1 MSGYAVAGRDV
12 PGRRERGDTADV
24 RVTIDRS
31 AGCERLEQRIMR
43 FATGRSTSRGDE
55 NRQELLY
62 VESGRGTLLL
72 DGARHALEP
81 DMGAFV
87 AAGERY
93 EIENEGPEELV
104 LVSVLAPQESD
115 PGEPRRVTV
124 RYADRPALPASP
136 NREFRFLVD
145 HEAGC
150 HDVTQ
155 FVGLIPPGRA
165 PLHSHTYDEI
175 VYVIEGK
182 GILHMN
188 ERESPLGPSSCVH
201 LPPLHEHSL
210 ENTGARPMRVLGV
223 FHPAGDPASRAS
235 EANRQEEEG

>member
-1 MSGYAVAGRDV
+1 MSGYAVAERDV
-12 PGRRERGDTADV
+12 PGQRDHGDTADV

-31 AGCERLEQRIMR
+31 AGCERLEQRIIR
-43 FATGRSTSRGDE
+43 FAPGRSKPRGEDGK
-55 NRQELLY
+55 QELLY
-62 VESGRGTLLL
+62 VARGTGTLHLE
-72 DGARHALEP
+72 GIPHALEP
-81 DMGAFV
+81 DLGAFV

-93 EIENEGPEELV
+93 EVENDGPGELV
-104 LVSVLAPQESD
+104 VVSVLAPQEAP

-155 FVGLIPPGRA
+155 FLGVIPPGRA
-165 PLHSHTYDEI
+165 PLHSHIYDEI
-175 VYVIEGK
+175 VYVIEGE

-188 ERESPLGPSSCVH
+188 DRESPLEPGSCVH

-210 ENTGARPMRVLGV
+210 ENTGTRPMRVLGV

-235 EANRQEEEG
+235 EEKR

>member
-1 MSGYAVAGRDV
+1 VSGYAVAERDV
-12 PGRRERGDTADV
+12 PGQRDSGDTADV
-24 RVTIDRS
+24 RVTIDRR

-43 FATGRSTSRGDE
+43 FAPGRSNPRANTE
-55 NRQELLY
+55 QELLY
-62 VESGRGTLLL
+62 VASGTGTLHLE
-72 DGARHALEP
+72 GVPHALEP
-81 DMGAFV
+81 DLGAFV
-87 AAGERY
+87 AAGESY
-93 EIENEGPEELV
+93 EIENGGPEELV
-104 LVSVLAPQESD
+104 VVSVLAPQEAA
-115 PGEPRRVTV
+115 PGEQRQVTV

-155 FVGLIPPGRA
+155 FVGVIPPGRA

-175 VYVIEGK
+175 VYVIEGE

-188 ERESPLGPSSCVH
+188 DRESPLGPGTCVH
-201 LPPLHEHSL
+201 LPPLHDHSL

-235 EANRQEEEG
+235 EEKR

>member
-1 MSGYAVAGRDV
+1 MSGYAVAEQDV
-12 PGRRERGDTADV
+12 PSERERGDTADV

-43 FATGRSTSRGDE
+43 FAPGRSKPRGGLGQ
-55 NRQELLY
+55 QELLY
-62 VESGRGTLLL
+62 VASGTGTLLL
-72 DGARHALEP
+72 EGLPHALEA
-81 DMGAFV
+81 DTGAYV
-87 AAGERY
+87 AAGESY

-104 LVSVLAPQESD
+104 LVSVLAPQESA
-115 PGEPRRVTV
+115 PGERRQVTV

-145 HEAGC
+145 HSVGC

-155 FVGLIPPGRA
+155 FVGVIPPGRA

-175 VYVIEGK
+175 VYVIEGD

-188 ERESPLGPSSCVH
+188 KGESRLGPGSCVH

-235 EANRQEEEG
+235 GENR

>member
-1 MSGYAVAGRDV
+1 MSGYAVAERDV
-12 PGRRERGDTADV
+12 PSERERGDTADV

-31 AGCERLEQRIMR
+31 VGCERLEQRIMR
-43 FATGRSTSRGDE
+43 FAQGRSKPRGAQSK
-55 NRQELLY
+55 QELLY
-62 VESGRGTLLL
+62 VASGTGKLLL
-72 DGARHALEP
+72 EGVPYVLEP
-81 DMGAFV
+81 DTGAYV
-87 AAGERY
+87 AAGEGY
-93 EIENEGPEELV
+93 EIENEGPQELV
-104 LVSVLAPQESD
+104 LVSVLAPQESA
-115 PGEPRRVTV
+115 PGERRQVTV
-124 RYADRPALPASP
+124 RFADRPALPASP

-155 FVGLIPPGRA
+155 FVGVIPPGRA

-175 VYVIEGK
+175 VYVIEGE

-188 ERESPLGPSSCVH
+188 GVESPLGPGSCVH

-210 ENTGARPMRVLGV
+210 ENIGGRPMRVLGV

-235 EANRQEEEG
+235 EENH

>member
-1 MSGYAVAGRDV
+1 MSGYAVAERDV
-12 PGRRERGDTADV
+12 PAQRESGDTADV

-43 FATGRSTSRGDE
+43 FAQGRSKPRGDDGK
-55 NRQELLY
+55 QEVLY
-62 VESGRGTLLL
+62 VASGRGTLHLE
-72 DGARHALEP
+72 GKPHRLEP

-93 EIENEGPEELV
+93 EIENSGPDELV
-104 LVSVLAPQESD
+104 LVSVLAPQEAQ
-115 PGEPRRVTV
+115 PGERRHVTV

-150 HDVTQ
+150 HGVTQ
-155 FVGLIPPGRA
+155 FVGVIPPGRA
-165 PLHSHTYDEI
+165 GLHSHIYDEI
-175 VYVIEGK
+175 VYVIEGE

-188 ERESPLGPSSCVH
+188 DRESPLEPGSCVH

-235 EANRQEEEG
+235 EAQR

>member
-1 MSGYAVAGRDV
+1 VSGYAVAERDV
-12 PGRRERGDTADV
+12 PSRRERGDTADV

-31 AGCERLEQRIMR
+31 VGCARLEQRIMR
-43 FATGRSTSRGDE
+43 FVPGRSKARGDGAK
-55 NRQELLY
+55 QEVLY
-62 VESGRGTLLL
+62 VAGGVGTLLL
-72 DGARHALEP
+72 DGERHALEP
-81 DMGAFV
+81 DMGAYV
-87 AAGERY
+87 SAGEKY
-93 EIENEGPEELV
+93 EIVNDGPEELV

-155 FVGLIPPGRA
+155 FVGVIPPGRA

-175 VYVIEGK
+175 VYVIEGE

-188 ERESPLGPSSCVH
+188 GRESPLAPGSCVH

-223 FHPAGDPASRAS
+223 FHPAGDPAAQAS
-235 EANRQEEEG
+235 GADRQEEEG

>member
-1 MSGYAVAGRDV
+1 MPAQRDS
-12 PGRRERGDTADV
+12 GDTADV
-24 RVTIDRS
+24 RVTIDKS

-43 FATGRSTSRGDE
+43 FAPGRSKPRGEDGK
-55 NRQELLY
+55 QELLY
-62 VESGRGTLLL
+62 VASGGGTLHLE
-72 DGARHALEP
+72 GEQHTLEP
-81 DMGAFV
+81 DMGVFV

-93 EIENEGPEELV
+93 EIENPGPEEIV
-104 LVSVLAPQESD
+104 LASVLAPQES
-115 PGEPRRVTV
+115 PAGEPRKVTV

-145 HEAGC
+145 DEAGC

-155 FVGLIPPGRA
+155 FVGVIPPGRA
-165 PLHSHTYDEI
+165 APHSHIYDEI
-175 VYVIEGK
+175 VYVIEGE

-188 ERESPLGPSSCVH
+188 DRESPLEPGSCVH

-223 FHPAGDPASRAS
+223 FHPAGDPASRS
-235 EANRQEEEG
+235 SEEER

>member
-1 MSGYAVAGRDV
+1 MSGYAVAERDV
-12 PGRRERGDTADV
+12 PSQRERGDTADV

-31 AGCERLEQRIMR
+31 AGCERLEQRIVR
-43 FATGRSTSRGDE
+43 FAPGLSKPRVDSK
-55 NRQELLY
+55 QELLY
-62 VESGRGTLLL
+62 VVSGTGTLRLE
-72 DGARHALEP
+72 GMPHALEP
-81 DMGAFV
+81 DLGAYV

-93 EIENEGPEELV
+93 EIENPGPEELV
-104 LVSVLAPQESD
+104 LVSVLAPQESP
-115 PGEPRRVTV
+115 PGERRQVTV

-150 HDVTQ
+150 RDVTQ
-155 FVGLIPPGRA
+155 FVGVIPPGRA

-175 VYVIEGK
+175 VYVIEGE

-188 ERESPLGPSSCVH
+188 DRESPLGPGSCVH

-210 ENTGARPMRVLGV
+210 ENTGAVPMRVLGV

-235 EANRQEEEG
+235 EGNR

>member
-1 MSGYAVAGRDV
+1 MSGYAVAEQDV
-12 PGRRERGDTADV
+12 PSERKRSDTADV
-24 RVTIDRS
+24 RITIDRS
-31 AGCERLEQRIMR
+31 TGCERLEQRIMR
-43 FATGRSTSRGDE
+43 FAPGRSKPRGAQGK
-55 NRQELLY
+55 QELLY
-62 VESGRGTLLL
+62 VASGTGRLLL
-72 DGARHALEP
+72 EGIPHVLEADTGAY
-81 DMGAFV
+81 V

-104 LVSVLAPQESD
+104 LVSVLAPQESA
-115 PGEPRRVTV
+115 PGERRQVTV

-145 HEAGC
+145 HSVGC
-150 HDVTQ
+150 HAVTQ
-155 FVGLIPPGRA
+155 LVGVIPPGRA

-175 VYVIEGK
+175 VYVIEGD

-188 ERESPLGPSSCVH
+188 EGESPLGPGSCVH

-235 EANRQEEEG
+235 GENR

>member
-1 MSGYAVAGRDV
+1 MSGYAVAERDV
-12 PGRRERGDTADV
+12 PSERERGDTAEV

-43 FATGRSTSRGDE
+43 FARGRSKPRGAQGK
-55 NRQELLY
+55 QELLY
-62 VESGRGTLLL
+62 VASGTGKLLL
-72 DGARHALEP
+72 EGVPYVLEP
-81 DMGAFV
+81 DMGAYV
-87 AAGERY
+87 AAGEGY
-93 EIENEGPEELV
+93 EIENEGPAELV
-104 LVSVLAPQESD
+104 LVSVLAPQESAPVD
-115 PGEPRRVTV
+115 RREVTV

-155 FVGLIPPGRA
+155 FVGVIPPGRA

-175 VYVIEGK
+175 VYVIEGE

-188 ERESPLGPSSCVH
+188 GSESPLRPGSCVH

-210 ENTGARPMRVLGV
+210 ENIGAQPMRVLGV

-235 EANRQEEEG
+235 DENH